1 MPGPVPKRSDQRRR
15 RNKQEGPE
23 LVRIDVSSPARQAP
37 ETPGSW
43 HPLVKEWFESL
54 KLSGQAVFY
63 QPSDWVSAKIAG
75 QMLSDALLSGEPVKA
90 NLLSEFNKMAADLM
104 TTEGQR
110 RKLRIELTNKD
121 TKSKPGAESDS
132 IMDDYRKMF
141 SS

>member
-15 RNKQEGPE
+15 RNKPGGPE
-23 LVRIDVSSPARQAP
+23 LVKIDVTSPAREAP
-37 ETPGSW
+37 ETPGGW
-43 HPLVKEWFESL
+43 HPLVKDWFESL

-75 QMLSDALLSGEPVKA
+75 QVLSDALLSGEPLKA

-110 RKLRIELTNKD
+110 RRLRVELTNRGK
-121 TKSKPGAESDS
+121 KAEQGGGQAAALDE
-132 IMDDYRKMF
+132 YRKMF